1 MENVAIILAG
11 EYRTFDTAIKY
22 FNNLVSDEE
31 LNVKFFISTWDR
43 FENKDI
49 NLDDF
54 YQNDILTK
62 DNSQIL
68 LSNLDKFA
76 DEYINVYQKN
86 IEEHLREVY
95 RPHMALTYHLKSA
108 CEMITKSNFNP
119 TKIFVARTD
128 TIYAG
133 NIPLVLKNSFREDEL
148 FVYGVSF
155 DENVQKQITDDLFIF
170 GSSVTI
176 SKLIDNMITF
186 ESLVGHEYWVE
197 LANSLN
203 IDLKRV
209 EVLNSGTVNPI
220 IVRTS
225 VKKYLEDNN
234 IENVN
239 QLTIDKIKH
248 LESFRNIE
256 R

>member
-1 MENVAIILAG
+1 MENVAIIIAG
-11 EYRTFDTAIKY
+11 EYRTFDTAINY
-22 FNNLVSDEE
+22 FNNLISEKE
-31 LNVKFFISTWDR
+31 LNVKFFISTWNT

-49 NLDDF
+49 TLDNF
-54 YQNDILTK
+54 YQNDILTQ

-68 LSNLDKFA
+68 LSNLDEFA
-76 DEYINVYQKN
+76 DEYINDYQKN

-108 CEMITKSNFNP
+108 CEMINKSNFNP
-119 TKIFVARTD
+119 SKIFVARTD

-133 NIPLVLKNSFREDEL
+133 NLPMILKNSFREDEL
-148 FVYGVSF
+148 FVSGVSF
-155 DENVQKQITDDLFIF
+155 DSRLQKQITDDLFIF
-170 GSSVTI
+170 GSSSTI
-176 SKLIDNMITF
+176 SKLINSMITF

-209 EVLNSGTVNPI
+209 DILNSGTVNPI
-220 IVRTS
+220 IVRKS
-225 VKKYLEDNN
+225 VKKYLEDNS
-234 IENVN
+234 ITNVN